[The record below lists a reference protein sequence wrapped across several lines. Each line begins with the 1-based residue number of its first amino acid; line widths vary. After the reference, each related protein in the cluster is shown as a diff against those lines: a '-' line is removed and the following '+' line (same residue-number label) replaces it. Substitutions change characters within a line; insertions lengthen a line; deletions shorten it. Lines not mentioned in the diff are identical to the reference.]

1 MLKTQED
8 PLLIAPDDEETRKR
22 LKQWIRLIKT
32 ILSTS
37 ALPDKGD
44 ATIETDIFVKN
55 CALALG
61 NTLLPALGKSKTLLT
76 EY

>member
-1 MLKTQED
+1 MLKTPED

-44 ATIETDIFVKN
+44 ATLAADIFVKN
-55 CALALG
+55 
-61 NTLLPALGKSKTLLT
+61 S
-76 EY
+76 